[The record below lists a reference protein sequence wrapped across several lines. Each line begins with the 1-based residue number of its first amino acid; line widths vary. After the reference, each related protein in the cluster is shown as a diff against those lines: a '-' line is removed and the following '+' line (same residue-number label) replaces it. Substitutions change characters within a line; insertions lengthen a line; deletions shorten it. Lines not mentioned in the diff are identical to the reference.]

1 MVKKLSSA
9 KDLELDQMQVKAK
22 AFEGEF
28 MCACVNS

>member
-9 KDLELDQMQVKAK
+9 KDLELDQMQVKVK
-22 AFEGEF
+22 AFEGEL